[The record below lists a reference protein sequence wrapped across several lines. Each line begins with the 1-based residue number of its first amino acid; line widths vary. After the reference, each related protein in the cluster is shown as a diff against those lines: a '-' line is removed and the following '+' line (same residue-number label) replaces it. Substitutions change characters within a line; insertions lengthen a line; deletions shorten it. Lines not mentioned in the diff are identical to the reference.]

1 MKGKQRCKILKEIR
15 QKIAESNDIEFI
27 TSECKHQ
34 GDCLGTCPKCEAEVR
49 YLERE
54 LERRRRLGMAVTV
67 AGLAVMM
74 TASTVSCN
82 TADNGPSSSS
92 SIESVADGSTDEVM
106 VEKGEIL
113 PPASNDLGGAVD
125 IPGEAVPTESE
136 DIWIEGD
143 ITIPPKNDQ
152 TEDPDKEFAGVPPYP
167 YDDVFQTTET
177 DDDVEL
183 GGDPLPDDGNW
194 ILTGDVAYPIE

>member
-1 MKGKQRCKILKEIR
+1 MQGKQRCKILKEIR
-15 QKIAESNDIEFI
+15 RQIAENNDIEYVV
-27 TSECKHQ
+27 SECKHQ

-54 LERRRRLGMAVTV
+54 LERRRKLGMAVTV

-82 TADNGPSSSS
+82 TADSGPSSSS
-92 SIESVADGSTDEVM
+92 FESVADESTDEVM

-113 PPASNDLGGAVD
+113 PPESNDLGGAVD
-125 IPGEAVPTESE
+125 IPGEPVPNESE
-136 DIWIEGD
+136 EIGIEGD
-143 ITIPPKNDQ
+143 ITSPPENDQ

-167 YDDVFQTTET
+167 YEDVFQTTY
-177 DDDVEL
+177 
-183 GGDPLPDDGNW
+183 PDIEID
-194 ILTGDVAYPIE
+194 GDVPIANDNG

>member
-15 QKIAESNDIEFI
+15 QRIAESNDIEFI

-74 TASTVSCN
+74 TASTVAC
-82 TADNGPSSSS
+82 D
-92 SIESVADGSTDEVM
+92 
-106 VEKGEIL
+106 
-113 PPASNDLGGAVD
+113 
-125 IPGEAVPTESE
+125 
-136 DIWIEGD
+136 
-143 ITIPPKNDQ
+143 
-152 TEDPDKEFAGVPPYP
+152 
-167 YDDVFQTTET
+167 
-177 DDDVEL
+177 
-183 GGDPLPDDGNW
+183 
-194 ILTGDVAYPIE
+194 TGDAATEARFFRS